1 MKHLPTFFA
10 LSGKTALVIGGT
22 AAAAQRART
31 LLAAGA
37 RVAVMAPELNVAFD
51 DLQRLGAIAWLAR
64 WPGDEDF
71 ERVALSFVASGD
83 SARDEEIAALAHAAR
98 VPVNVT
104 DRPDLSDFIMPA
116 IVDRGD
122 VVVGVSTGGG
132 APVLARLVRARI
144 ERALPARLSE
154 LGAFAARFRDT
165 VRALVSDVGVRRR
178 FWERVLDG
186 AIGQHVLAGRAQ
198 AANEAML
205 VALNR
210 SGSTAARHAGSVTI
224 VGAGPGDPD
233 LLTLR
238 ALHALQGADVVL
250 YDELAGREVLGYARR
265 DAELIYV
272 GKQKAHHSKSQDEIN
287 ALMVAHAQAGKQVVR
302 LKGGDPFIFGRG
314 GEEIAHLRRHGI
326 DATVV
331 PGITAGLACAAAAGI
346 PLTHRDHASAV
357 TFVTGHLKGGEPAA
371 DWEALA
377 NSGQTIVVY
386 MGVSAATT
394 VRDRLLAAG
403 LARTTP
409 VAIVENGSRP
419 DQKVSIGTL
428 GGLASLA
435 VHHAGGGP
443 ALMIIGA
450 VAALA
455 DAATEPAWAE
465 AS

>member
-10 LSGKTALVIGGT
+10 LNGRAVLVAGGT
-22 AAAAQRART
+22 PAAAQRVRT
-31 LLAAGA
+31 LLASGGD
-37 RVAVMAPELNVAFD
+37 VTVMAPDLGAAFD
-51 DLQRLGAIAWLAR
+51 DLPRHGAFERQAR
-64 WPGDEDF
+64 WPDGADIAGA
-71 ERVALSFVASGD
+71 ALVFVATGD
-83 SARDEEIAALAHAAR
+83 AARNAEVAAQARAAR

-122 VVVGVSTGGG
+122 VVVGVSTGG
-132 APVLARLVRARI
+132 ASPVLARLVRERI
-144 ERALPARLSE
+144 ERALPARLAD

-165 VRALVSDVGVRRR
+165 ARALLSDVGARRR

-186 AIGQHVLAGRAQ
+186 PIGRLVLAGREREAR
-198 AANEAML
+198 EAML
-205 VALNR
+205 VAINR
-210 SGSTAARHAGSVTI
+210 SGAPTPWAGSVAI

-250 YDELAGREVLGYARR
+250 YDELAGRDVLGYARR
-265 DAELIYV
+265 DATLVYV
-272 GKQKAHHSKSQDEIN
+272 GKQKAQHSKSQDEIN
-287 ALMVAHAQAGKQVVR
+287 ALMVDHARAGRNVVR

-314 GEEIAHLRRHGI
+314 GEELEHLRRHGI
-326 DATVV
+326 EATVV
-331 PGITAGLACAAAAGI
+331 PGITAALACGAAAGI
-346 PLTHRDHASAV
+346 PLTHREHASAV
-357 TFVTGHLKGGEPAA
+357 TFVTGHLKNGDPAA

-377 NSGQTIVVY
+377 KSGQTIVVY
-386 MGVSAATT
+386 MGVSAAAT

-419 DQKVSIGTL
+419 DQKVSVGTV
-428 GGLASLA
+428 GGLAALA
-435 VHHAGGGP
+435 AGHANGGP
-443 ALMIIGA
+443 ALMIIGD

-455 DAATEPAWAE
+455 DAAVQPALAE

>member
-10 LSGKTALVIGGT
+10 LNGRAVLVAGGT
-22 AAAAQRART
+22 PAAAQRVRT
-31 LLAAGA
+31 VLASGA
-37 RVAVMAPELNVAFD
+37 DVTVMAPDLGAAFD
-51 DLQRLGAIAWLAR
+51 DLPRHGA
-64 WPGDEDF
+64 F
-71 ERVALSFVASGD
+71 ERRACWPDGADIAGAALVFVATGD
-83 SARDEEIAALAHAAR
+83 AARNAEVAAQARAAR

-122 VVVGVSTGGG
+122 VVVGVSTGG
-132 APVLARLVRARI
+132 ASPVLARLVRERI
-144 ERALPARLSE
+144 ERALPARLAD

-165 VRALVSDVGVRRR
+165 ARALLSDVGARRR

-186 AIGQHVLAGRAQ
+186 PIGRLVLAGREREAR
-198 AANEAML
+198 EAML
-205 VALNR
+205 VAINR
-210 SGSTAARHAGSVTI
+210 SGAPTPWAGSVAI

-250 YDELAGREVLGYARR
+250 YDELAGRDVLGYARR
-265 DAELIYV
+265 DATLVYV
-272 GKQKAHHSKSQDEIN
+272 GKQKAQHSKSQDEIN
-287 ALMVAHAQAGKQVVR
+287 ALMVDHARAGRNVVR

-314 GEEIAHLRRHGI
+314 GEELEHLRRHGI
-326 DATVV
+326 EATVV
-331 PGITAGLACAAAAGI
+331 PGITAALACGAAAGI
-346 PLTHRDHASAV
+346 PLTHREHASAV
-357 TFVTGHLKGGEPAA
+357 TFVTGHLKNGDPAA

-377 NSGQTIVVY
+377 KSGQTIVVY
-386 MGVSAATT
+386 MGVSAAAT

-419 DQKVSIGTL
+419 DQKVSVGTV
-428 GGLASLA
+428 GGLAALA
-435 VHHAGGGP
+435 AGHANGGP
-443 ALMIIGA
+443 ALMIIGD

-455 DAATEPAWAE
+455 DAAVQPALAE